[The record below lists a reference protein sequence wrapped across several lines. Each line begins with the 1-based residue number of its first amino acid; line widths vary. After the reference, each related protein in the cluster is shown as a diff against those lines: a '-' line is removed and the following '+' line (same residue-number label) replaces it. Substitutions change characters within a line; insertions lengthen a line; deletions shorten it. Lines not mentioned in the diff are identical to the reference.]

1 MAPVCHFNASFL
13 GFRMDSINLAVNTFP
28 LEADGGRAAEYARI
42 VSVVSLGVVL
52 AIGSAALS
60 TLRSAFGGGVDAP
73 TLGG

>member
-1 MAPVCHFNASFL
+1 
-13 GFRMDSINLAVNTFP
+13 MDSINLAVTTFP
-28 LEADGGRAAEYARI
+28 LETDGGRAAEYARI